1 MTSVQSP
8 KRISG
13 SSLNKTF
20 HVFAPAT
27 DPSSVGA
34 SDLIYA
40 YALLEAIEIMQSQP
54 NVNTLLSVV
63 ADYGM
68 TIISA
73 DGIAIIHRTSGRWRP
88 VIIREIV
95 DEPDV
100 AGVVHQVV
108 QSLAADGWLQQYRRV
123 DDLDQDGRW
132 DGLPVSSN
140 LQAWRSLLIVPSE
153 PRNDHAPTLM
163 WPTLMWWSRE
173 SSAFE
178 DQSDIAEL
186 FARSAGLAI
195 HNVNARDNLAHAVI
209 ARHRVSLAQGILM
222 SRRGCSEDEAIAIL
236 EDRSQRTN
244 RKLRFIAEEVIR
256 IGDLEPAS
264 TETERDRIW

>member
-1 MTSVQSP
+1 MTTVQSP
-8 KRISG
+8 TTILG
-13 SSLNKTF
+13 SALDETSQ
-20 HVFAPAT
+20 VFAAAT

-40 YALLEAIEIMQSQP
+40 YALLEASEIMLNQP

-63 ADYGM
+63 AEYGT

-73 DGIAIIHRTSGRWRP
+73 DGIAIINRTSGRWRP
-88 VIIREIV
+88 VIVREIV

-100 AGVVHQVV
+100 AGVHQVV
-108 QSLAADGWLQQYRRV
+108 ESLAADGWLEQYRRV

-132 DGLPVSSN
+132 GGLPVSSN
-140 LQAWRSLLIVPSE
+140 RRAWRSLLVVPSE

-163 WPTLMWWSRE
+163 WWSRE
-173 SSAFE
+173 SSAFI

-195 HNVNARDNLAHAVI
+195 HNVNARDNLAQAVT
-209 ARHRVSLAQGILM
+209 ARHRVCLAQGILM
-222 SRRGCSEDEAIAIL
+222 SRLGCSQDQAIAIL
-236 EDRSQRTN
+236 KDQSQRTN
-244 RKLRFIAEEVIR
+244 RELRLIAEEVIR

-264 TETERDRIW
+264 TAREPERIQ

>member
-1 MTSVQSP
+1 RHRLQGSPMTSVQSP

-20 HVFAPAT
+20 QVFAPAT

-73 DGIAIIHRTSGRWRP
+73 DGIAIIDGPSGGGRP
-88 VIIREIV
+88 LMVWEV
-95 DEPDV
+95 ADQSDV
-100 AGVVHQVV
+100 AGVHQVV
-108 QSLAADGWLQQYRRV
+108 QSLAADGWLQRYSRV

-132 DGLPVSSN
+132 DGLFVSSN
-140 LQAWRSLLIVPSE
+140 LQAWGSLLIVPSE
-153 PRNDHAPTLM
+153 PRNDHA
-163 WPTLMWWSRE
+163 PTLMWWSRE

-195 HNVNARDNLAHAVI
+195 HNVIARDNLTQAVI
-209 ARHRVSLAQGILM
+209 AL
-222 SRRGCSEDEAIAIL
+222 D
-236 EDRSQRTN
+236 
-244 RKLRFIAEEVIR
+244 
-256 IGDLEPAS
+256 
-264 TETERDRIW
+264 TEL

>member
-1 MTSVQSP
+1 MTTMQSRKP
-8 KRISG
+8 ILG
-13 SSLNKTF
+13 SPLDETPQ
-20 HVFAPAT
+20 VFAAAT

-88 VIIREIV
+88 VIVREIV

-100 AGVVHQVV
+100 AGVHQVV

-132 DGLPVSSN
+132 DGLPVCSN
-140 LQAWRSLLIVPSE
+140 LRAWRSLLIVPSE
-153 PRNDHAPTLM
+153 PRNDHA
-163 WPTLMWWSRE
+163 PTLMWWSRE

-195 HNVNARDNLAHAVI
+195 HNVNARDNLAQAVI
-209 ARHRVSLAQGILM
+209 ARHRVGLAQGILM
-222 SRRGCSEDEAIAIL
+222 SRLGCSHDQAIAIL

-244 RKLRFIAEEVIR
+244 RKLPFIAEEVIR

-264 TETERDRIW
+264 AETERDRIR

>member
-88 VIIREIV
+88 VIVREIV

-100 AGVVHQVV
+100 AGVHQVV
-108 QSLAADGWLQQYRRV
+108 QSLAADGWLQQYSRV

-132 DGLPVSSN
+132 DGLFVSSN

-153 PRNDHAPTLM
+153 PRNDYA
-163 WPTLMWWSRE
+163 PTLMWWSHL

-178 DQSDIAEL
+178 DQTDIAEL
-186 FARSAGLAI
+186 FARTAGLAI
-195 HNVNARDNLAHAVI
+195 HNVNARDNLAQAVR
-209 ARHRVSLAQGILM
+209 ARHRVGLAQGILM
-222 SRRGCSEDEAIAIL
+222 SRHGCSQDQAIAIL
-236 EDRSQRTN
+236 KERSQRTN
-244 RKLRFIAEEVIR
+244 RKLRLIADEVIR
-256 IGDLEPAS
+256 IGDLEPAL
-264 TETERDRIW
+264 TEMERIRIH

>member
-1 MTSVQSP
+1 MTSVQSR

-88 VIIREIV
+88 VIVREIV

-100 AGVVHQVV
+100 AGVHQVV

-123 DDLDQDGRW
+123 DDLDQDGPW
-132 DGLPVSSN
+132 DGLPVFSN
-140 LQAWRSLLIVPSE
+140 LRAWRSLLIVPSE

-195 HNVNARDNLAHAVI
+195 YNVNARDNLAQAVI
-209 ARHRVSLAQGILM
+209 ARHRVGLAQGILM
-222 SRRGCSEDEAIAIL
+222 SRLGCSRDQAIAIL

-244 RKLRFIAEEVIR
+244 RKLPFIAEEVIR

-264 TETERDRIW
+264 TETERDRIR